1 MKSLPKGNLRTSLVV
16 QWYITRCSNA
26 ESLISGWGT
35 EILHAV
41 WFSQNEI
48 EPQLSRTSGCRLSK
62 LLFFSPPLSPG
73 VCSRLSKYICK
84 LLKSAS
90 DIASASNWRLC
101 EAQQMAKPIQFSK
114 CVFSI
119 RCSYVL
125 LEPAGL
131 KSSLGEKYMV
141 FSFMVMSQ
149 NSGHLS
155 YIVLFFFYKG

>member
-73 VCSRLSKYICK
+73 VCSRLSKYMCAK
-84 LLKSAS
+84 VLQSCLTVQPYGLSSARLLFPWVSPGRNTGVGCLYLLQG
-90 DIASASNWRLC
+90 ILLTQGSNLHLLHLLHWQEGPL
-101 EAQQMAKPIQFSK
+101 
-114 CVFSI
+114 
-119 RCSYVL
+119 L
-125 LEPAGL
+125 LEPP
-131 KSSLGEKYMV
+131 GEPQK
-141 FSFMVMSQ
+141 
-149 NSGHLS
+149 
-155 YIVLFFFYKG
+155 